1 MRRIL
6 FMHQASTVGGGSYCL
21 LNIVKALDKT
31 LWEPIVALQSHGPLE
46 DEFKKLDV
54 KVVIFPQMANI
65 PYNHPLTP
73 RNLLIYWRVL
83 RSEKNCLELL
93 QRELIDVLYLNNM
106 MLAPYLRA
114 AKKAGC
120 KTVMHVREHWP
131 LDEHQKQL
139 EWIRKIVYENCDKLI
154 AINQY
159 SASIFPKIDST
170 IVYDWIDM
178 SNRYKPMPMNE
189 IFGEDVNGKKV
200 LLYTGGFLRIKGTD
214 YVVNA
219 FKENVKGDDYKLLI
233 LGTDMNRPLVGTR
246 HRIKSLLS
254 HFGYRYY
261 EQEMR
266 NLVKTDSRIY
276 CIPGVYELKHLV
288 EQSYCFVSYFR
299 MPHANLA
306 MAENII
312 LGNPCIAADSEEA
325 REYTDNGKYA
335 MLVKANDPD
344 LFAQKLC
351 VFLAEN
357 DQWRLAAQSGSEA
370 VSKKFDKEINIKV
383 LNDALRGL

>member
-1 MRRIL
+1 
-6 FMHQASTVGGGSYCL
+6 MHQASSIGGGSYCL
-21 LNIVKALDKT
+21 LNIIKEFDKT
-31 LWEPIVALQSHGPLE
+31 LFEPLVALKSEGPLA
-46 DEFKKLDV
+46 DELRKLGV
-54 KVVIFPQMANI
+54 EVLIFREMAAI
-65 PYNHPLTP
+65 PYN
-73 RNLLIYWRVL
+73 RG
-83 RSEKNCLELL
+83 LL
-93 QRELIDVLYLNNM
+93 QRGCIAAYWAVERSKKALKQLLIENKIDVLYLNNM
-106 MLAPYLRA
+106 MLCRYLQP
-114 AKKAGC
+114 AKECGC
-120 KTVMHVREHWP
+120 KTVIHVREHWP
-131 LDEHQKQL
+131 LNEHKRQL
-139 EWIRKIVYENCDKLI
+139 EWARKCVYQYADKMI
-154 AINQY
+154 AINRY
-159 SASIFPKIDST
+159 SASMFPQKEAT

-189 IFGEDVNGKKV
+189 IFGEDINGKKV

-219 FKENVKGDDYKLLI
+219 FKENVKGDDYRLLI
-233 LGTDMNRPLVGTR
+233 LGADMNRPLVGTR

-266 NLVKTDSRIY
+266 NLVKTDSRIS

-312 LGNPCIAADSEEA
+312 LGNPCISAVSEEA
-325 REYTDNGKYA
+325 LEYTDNGKYA

-383 LNDALRGL
+383 LNEALRGL

>member
-1 MRRIL
+1 M
-6 FMHQASTVGGGSYCL
+6 
-21 LNIVKALDKT
+21 
-31 LWEPIVALQSHGPLE
+31 ALQSHGPLE

-83 RSEKNCLELL
+83 RSEKNCVELL

-106 MLAPYLRA
+106 MIAPYLRA

-170 IVYDWIDM
+170 VVYDWIDM

-219 FKENVKGDDYKLLI
+219 FKENVKGDDYRLLI

-325 REYTDNGKYA
+325 REYTANGKYA

-383 LNDALRGL
+383 LNEALRGL